1 MMAETLVKS
10 FDKQRA
16 NLDKVAQEQAAAA
29 EQIHK
34 DREHRSQCATVF
46 SISAALL
53 TVLGV
58 FGNQPFGGSNV

>member
-16 NLDKVAQEQAAAA
+16 NLDKVAQDQAAAA

-34 DREHRSQCATVF
+34 
-46 SISAALL
+46 
-53 TVLGV
+53 G
-58 FGNQPFGGSNV
+58 P